1 MELKFYSLK
10 DKTPEI
16 KERVLIRCALNE
28 YELGTWE
35 YDQHT
40 KQYGVYVPD
49 DLDMGVLNYVYEKDI
64 VGWMPVSDLDKIEP
78 LLWGG
83 SGLSILEPRSAREAA
98 LEWLNGKWYRFDIEV
113 MYIIYHIYIL

>member
-1 MELKFYSLK
+1 MGLKFYSLK

-16 KERVLIRCALNE
+16 KERVLVRCALNR

-78 LLWGG
+78 LLWAGYRK
-83 SGLSILEPRSAREAA
+83 ER
-98 LEWLNGKWYRFDIEV
+98 KW
-113 MYIIYHIYIL
+113 

>member
-16 KERVLIRCALNE
+16 RERVLVRCSLNDRE
-28 YELGTWE
+28 YRYELGTWE
-35 YDQHT
+35 YDQGT

-64 VGWMPVSDLDKIEP
+64 VGWMLVSDLDKIEP
-78 LLWGG
+78 LL
-83 SGLSILEPRSAREAA
+83 
-98 LEWLNGKWYRFDIEV
+98 
-113 MYIIYHIYIL
+113 

>member
-10 DKTPEI
+10 DKIPEI
-16 KERVLIRCALNE
+16 RERVLIRCALNG

-40 KQYGVYVPD
+40 QQYGVYVPD

-78 LLWGG
+78 LL
-83 SGLSILEPRSAREAA
+83 
-98 LEWLNGKWYRFDIEV
+98 
-113 MYIIYHIYIL
+113 

>member
-16 KERVLIRCALNE
+16 KERVLIRCSLNE

-40 KQYGVYVPD
+40 KQHGVYVPD

-78 LLWGG
+78 LY
-83 SGLSILEPRSAREAA
+83 EA
-98 LEWLNGKWYRFDIEV
+98 GYRKV
-113 MYIIYHIYIL
+113 RK